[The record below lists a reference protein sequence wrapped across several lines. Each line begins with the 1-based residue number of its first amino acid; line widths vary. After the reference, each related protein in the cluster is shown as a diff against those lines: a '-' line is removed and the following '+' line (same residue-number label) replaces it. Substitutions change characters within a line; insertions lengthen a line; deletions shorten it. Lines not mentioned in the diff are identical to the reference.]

1 MPRVACS
8 YMAYWFVNIYL
19 PQPTK
24 WNLKTQLLDVPDMK
38 KKKKKSCRESTLS
51 STFVILKLHR
61 TKNWFLPTQSSE
73 VLTWS
78 ASPYLLQIVTLVFK

>member
-8 YMAYWFVNIYL
+8 YMAYWFVNICL

-38 KKKKKSCRESTLS
+38 KKKVLLRIHPELHPSH
-51 STFVILKLHR
+51 LK
-61 TKNWFLPTQSSE
+61 
-73 VLTWS
+73 
-78 ASPYLLQIVTLVFK
+78 ASLD